1 MPLQNIDPLHYQR
14 EAADKALAALTDPPH
29 KGVRGFFIGD
39 KMGLGKTIEALPLP
53 AQRPHL
59 S

>member
-14 EAADKALAALTDPPH
+14 EAADKAISALTAPPH

-39 KMGLGKTIEALPLP
+39 KMGLGKTIV
-53 AQRPHL
+53 RV
-59 S
+59 